1 MTEIQPADPR
11 ARRRALILYFVCVFV
26 GLLLIAA
33 FSMYEQALLDWLER
47 NVESIVTYRLPVVL
61 AALLLAAPLFLM
73 SGHLW
78 RYANRCIDAGRMPPP
93 GCAVVRPTPVRTG
106 AAAVRNARFLQG
118 LALLVALSG
127 LALPVLCWRILSM
140 FAG

>member
-1 MTEIQPADPR
+1 MTEIQPADPS
-11 ARRRALILYFVCVFV
+11 ARRRALMLYFVCVFV
-26 GLLLIAA
+26 GLVLIAA

-47 NVESIVTYRLPVVL
+47 NFELIVTYRVAVVL

-78 RYANRCIDAGRMPPP
+78 RYGNRCIDARRMPPS
-93 GCAVVRPTPVRTG
+93 GSAVVRPTPVRTG
-106 AAAVRNARFLQG
+106 AVAVRNARFLQG

-127 LALPVLCWRILSM
+127 LALPVLLWRMLSM

>member
-26 GLLLIAA
+26 GLLLIDA
-33 FSMYEQALLDWLER
+33 FSMYEQALIDWLER
-47 NVESIVTYRLPVVL
+47 NFESIFTYRLPVVL

-78 RYANRCIDAGRMPPP
+78 RYANRCIDAGRMPPL
-93 GCAVVRPTPVRTG
+93 GCAVFRPTPVRTG
-106 AAAVRNARFLQG
+106 AAAVRYGSFLRG
-118 LALLVALSG
+118 LALLVALSVLG
-127 LALPVLCWRILSM
+127 LPVLFLRIISI